1 MRTALLRMRAC
12 AYAQYVRTVRTH
24 TTHVLRSN
32 YAHATHKLRTA
43 HSHHEVFFLIFKK
56 NCTVVVKKKVSD
68 VGRKLSDTRILMF
81 FCASTTSH
89 HELFF
94 SKLKKNIHGNIFQD
108 FYFSFSYQI
117 SRLLKMPEKQISGK
131 KPTRVWTRV
140 LL

>member
-24 TTHVLRSN
+24 TTHVLRTN

-56 NCTVVVKKKVSD
+56 NCTVVVKKKVSE